1 MPHTL
6 STDTPEGT
14 GALVSRAGKL
24 LIVVAGLAVAVLVLA
39 GCGARATTAP
49 EADKVLA
56 VQSQMP
62 FQIMVPSYLPKEF
75 DRKNVEITVNLAG
88 PGGEPMVQLAYRTKK
103 GATVTLQEWVPVNPD
118 REILSASRP
127 IQTKWGRGWNLNQ
140 GDQLAAIWA
149 DVGPTRVSI
158 YTADV
163 ATVSN
168 ERLLAIAETLGP
180 ASNEVVFSFDAAP
193 KQIQEMA
200 APPAFEVPIT
210 AAGVQELT
218 LVVTPGGYSPVRFSV
233 KAGVPVKLTFRQ
245 LGEVGCGNELIFPAD
260 PVNPASLQLDSA
272 TDEQTIEFTPTQL
285 GTFEFHC
292 SHQMYRGLLTVRE

>member
-1 MPHTL
+1 M
-6 STDTPEGT
+6 
-14 GALVSRAGKL
+14 VSSAGRS
-24 LIVVAGLAVAVLVLA
+24 LIVVVGLGLAVLGLA
-39 GCGARATTAP
+39 GCGTQATTAP
-49 EADKVLA
+49 EAEQVLA

-62 FQIMVPSYLPKEF
+62 FQIMIPSYLPKGF
-75 DRKNVEITVNLAG
+75 DRKNIEIIADQTG

-118 REILSASRP
+118 QEILNASRP
-127 IQTKWGRGWNLNQ
+127 IQTKWGRGWNLDQ

-180 ASNEVVFSFDAAP
+180 ASNKVVFSFDAAP

-200 APPAFEVPIT
+200 APPAYEAPTT
-210 AAGVQELT
+210 AAGVQEVT
-218 LVVTPGGYSPVRFSV
+218 LVVTPGGYSPLRFSV

-245 LGEVGCGNELIFPAD
+245 LGEVGCGNELIFPSD
-260 PVNPASLQLDSA
+260 PVNPVSLQLASA
-272 TDEQTIEFTPTQL
+272 TDEQTIEFTPSQV
-285 GTFEFHC
+285 GIFEFRC

>member
-1 MPHTL
+1 
-6 STDTPEGT
+6 
-14 GALVSRAGKL
+14 
-24 LIVVAGLAVAVLVLA
+24 
-39 GCGARATTAP
+39 
-49 EADKVLA
+49 
-56 VQSQMP
+56 
-62 FQIMVPSYLPKEF
+62 
-75 DRKNVEITVNLAG
+75 
-88 PGGEPMVQLAYRTKK
+88 VQLAYRTKK

-118 REILSASRP
+118 QEILNASRP

-149 DVGPTRVSI
+149 DVGPTRVSV

-180 ASNEVVFSFDAAP
+180 ASNKVVFSFDAAP

-200 APPAFEVPIT
+200 APAAYMVPT
-210 AAGVQELT
+210 NAAGVQELT
-218 LVVTPGGYSPVRFSV
+218 LVVTPGGYSPLRFSV

-245 LGEVGCGNELIFPAD
+245 LGEVGCGNELTFPA
-260 PVNPASLQLDSA
+260 NPTNPSSLQLA
-272 TDEQTIEFTPTQL
+272 KPTDEQTIEFTPTQV

-292 SHQMYRGLLTVRE
+292 AHQMYRGLLTVREQ